1 MELFSSSNILRP
13 IPLDD
18 GELALLEQ
26 LELSLGN
33 AEVLARLIAETAW
46 RAELVTVWGKQHQ
59 QPRLTAW
66 HGTARYTYSGLTLEP
81 LPFTCLQQEIRA
93 AVEQASG
100 RRFNSVLLNYYRDER
115 DSMGMHSDAEPELGP
130 EPAIASVSFGATR
143 TFILKH
149 KRNKQTVKLN
159 LTDGSLLLMTGQT
172 QKNWL
177 HGINKEA
184 KAKGP
189 RVNLTFRY
197 IA

>member
-1 MELFSSSNILRP
+1 MDLFSSSNILRP
-13 IPLDD
+13 ILLED

-33 AEVLARLIAETAW
+33 AEVLARIIAETAW
-46 RAELVTVWGKQHQ
+46 RAELVTVWGRQHQ

-66 HGTARYTYSGLTLEP
+66 HGAARYTYSGLTLEP
-81 LPFTCLQQEIRA
+81 LPFTCLQQEIKA

-189 RVNLTFRY
+189 RVSLTFRY